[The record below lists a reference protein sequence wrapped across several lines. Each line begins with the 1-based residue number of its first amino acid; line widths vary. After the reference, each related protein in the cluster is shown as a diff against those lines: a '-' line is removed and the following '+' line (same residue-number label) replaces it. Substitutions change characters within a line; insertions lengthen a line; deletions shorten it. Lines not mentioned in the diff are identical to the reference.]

1 MRGNTI
7 CGHKGQKM
15 NKSKCF
21 RNLSYS
27 KFFPKGE
34 SVFLLLIKLSTLLL
48 WNQPEW
54 KLSVEDDFMWKPHL
68 WQNFVLNLEH
78 RMLLISQ
85 IADFLISSVSIN
97 KVFNYSFYFFVLFFS
112 AKSVFFRLYQNCL
125 LKIYKNNILLL

>member
-1 MRGNTI
+1 
-7 CGHKGQKM
+7 M

-21 RNLSYS
+21 RNLSCS
-27 KFFPKGE
+27 KFFLKGG

-85 IADFLISSVSIN
+85 IADFLISSVSISR
-97 KVFNYSFYFFVLFFS
+97 VFNYSFNFFFFFFQQS
-112 AKSVFFRLYQNCL
+112 LVFFRLYQNCP